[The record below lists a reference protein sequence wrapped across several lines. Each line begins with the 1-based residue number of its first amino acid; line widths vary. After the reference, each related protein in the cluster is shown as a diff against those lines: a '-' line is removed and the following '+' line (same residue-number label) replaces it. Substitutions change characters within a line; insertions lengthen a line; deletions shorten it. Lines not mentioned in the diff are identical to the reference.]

1 MTLRLRLLLSLV
13 GLVAAGLLIAD
24 AATYLSLRSFL
35 TDRVDQQLLA
45 ARNPIALQL
54 TRNAQPFPRGR
65 GADAAILP
73 PGTYG
78 QLRDE
83 TGRVL
88 DTVTFNYGTET
99 LPVPDLPSPL
109 PEVGSGRQSVT
120 FTTGARGSDSRFRV
134 LVQDVD
140 SRSYTLV
147 VAIPLADMQRTL
159 GRLVLIE
166 IVVTVM
172 VLAGLAALAW
182 WLVRRDLQPRF
193 NGFLHGRA

>member
-45 ARNPIALQL
+45 ARNPVALQL
-54 TRNAQPFPRGR
+54 THNAQPFPRGR

-78 QLRDE
+78 QLRDM

-88 DTVTFNYGTET
+88 DTVTVNYGSGT

-109 PEVGSGRQSVT
+109 PEVGSDQQNVT
-120 FTTGARGSDSRFRV
+120 FTTGARESDSRFRV
-134 LVQDVD
+134 LVQDVQDVD

-159 GRLVLIE
+159 GRLVIDRDRRHGHG
-166 IVVTVM
+166 
-172 VLAGLAALAW
+172 AG
-182 WLVRRDLQPRF
+182 RT
-193 NGFLHGRA
+193 GRARVVAGAP